1 MEDVKEIQKRLRE
14 KVDQWKANHPEWEDA
29 ESLKEVERRVSPKTF
44 HGYRSLLPIFFY
56 WESKTP
62 QAIMIERETQLKSED
77 RKVRGYYEGRLWEYK
92 KFLMSHH
99 YTPNSVKQR
108 LGKVAGF
115 FTSNNMKLNL
125 PKTFW
130 SKAAESSE
138 LGESTQKT
146 KRPPD
151 NAEVRMILELADN
164 QESLAIC
171 LAYQCGLT
179 PIDVV
184 TQRWEALNYDFEGET
199 TEFSFF
205 KIKRNKTGEEA
216 FCVINPDIKHYA
228 KTVWKESGKLKAGWV
243 FQGYKG
249 ERLQTQSITKAFNT
263 LAEKALG
270 KDRADQITIK
280 DLRDS
285 FNQTLLDTE
294 IETEIKDRLM
304 GHKLD
309 SARGAYKYSDATVVR
324 IYEEQIFKRLTV
336 NGWKYEKA
344 KDMITEMTQR
354 MEDLEN
360 ALRHLESENRAYK
373 TRTDSLQEEL
383 EEHIE
388 NTNKAFM
395 LVYNQ
400 WLKDYPKHAEMLRK
414 ELDQNLA
421 EIEKRK
427 TDKQT
432 T

>member
-1 MEDVKEIQKRLRE
+1 MEDVENIQKQLRV
-14 KVDQWKANHPEWEDA
+14 KVDQWKSDHPEWEEA
-29 ESLKEVERRVSPKTF
+29 ESLKEVESRVSPKTF
-44 HGYRSLLPIFFY
+44 SGYRSLLPIFFY
-56 WESKTP
+56 WENKTP
-62 QAIMIERETQLKSED
+62 QTIISERETQLRSKD
-77 RKVRGYYEGRLWEYK
+77 RKEKGYYEGRLWEYK

-108 LGKVAGF
+108 LGKVGGF
-115 FTSNNMKLNL
+115 FTSNGLKLNL

-184 TQRWEALNYDFEGET
+184 TLRWEALNYDFEGET
-199 TEFSFF
+199 TEFNFF
-205 KIKRNKTGEEA
+205 KIKRSKTGEEA
-216 FCVINPDIKHYA
+216 FCIINPDTKHYA
-228 KTVWKESGKLKAGWV
+228 KTVWKESGKPSSGWV

-270 KDRADQITIK
+270 KERAKQITIK

-309 SARGAYKYSDATVVR
+309 SARGAYKYSDATLVR
-324 IYEEQIFKRLTV
+324 VYEEQVFKRLTV

-354 MEDLEN
+354 MGDLEN
-360 ALRHLESENRAYK
+360 AVKHLESENRAYK

-383 EEHIE
+383 ETI
-388 NTNKAFM
+388 
-395 LVYNQ
+395 
-400 WLKDYPKHAEMLRK
+400 RK
-414 ELDQNLA
+414 ETNDAFYALYKELTKEVPEFVEKTRESYQKRLK
-421 EIEKRK
+421 EIGSIKDEA
-427 TDKQT
+427 
-432 T
+432 